1 MKTIRSRALFQRANS
16 FIPGGVN
23 SPVRAFRSVGG
34 DPLFIKQAKGILLE
48 DVDGNKFLDY
58 VLSWGPMILGH
69 ANSQVLKAINC
80 ATKRGTSYGAPCE
93 GEVELTQLI
102 VKTVP
107 SIDQIRL
114 VNSGTEAVMS
124 AIRLARA

>member
-1 MKTIRSRALFQRANS
+1 MKTTRSRALFQRANS

-69 ANSQVLKAINC
+69 ANSRVLKAIIS
-80 ATKRGTSYGAPCE
+80 ASKRGTS
-93 GEVELTQLI
+93 
-102 VKTVP
+102 
-107 SIDQIRL
+107 
-114 VNSGTEAVMS
+114 
-124 AIRLARA
+124 